1 MTKLKQIAVVVGEG
15 ELWLHPLLSS
25 TGTMFKKD
33 LPRFVLGLGK
43 VSITKC
49 QHNGVVVGLGRSEV
63 GLVSDLL
70 GWNRS
75 GGLTT
80 MVKVKVIRMIVVA
93 TITRLSIKGAATAMG
108 NIKGAATVMGNIKG
122 AATAMGNIKGAATS
136 KGNTGGSVVS
146 DRCQQDILAPD
157 WRPWHTPVTGT
168 RPRNILAC

>member
-1 MTKLKQIAVVVGEG
+1 MTKLKQIAIVVGEG
-15 ELWLHPLLSS
+15 ELRLHPLLSS
-25 TGTMFKKD
+25 TRTMFKKD
-33 LPRFVLGLGK
+33 LSRFVLGLGK
-43 VSITKC
+43 VGITKS
-49 QHNGVVVGLGRSEV
+49 QYNGVVVGLGRIEV
-63 GLVSDLL
+63 GLVSNLL

-75 GGLTT
+75 GGLTA
-80 MVKVKVIRMIVVA
+80 MVKMKVIRMIVVV
-93 TITRLSIKGAATAMG
+93 TITRLS
-108 NIKGAATVMGNIKG
+108 IKG

>member
-1 MTKLKQIAVVVGEG
+1 MTKLKQIAIVVGEG
-15 ELWLHPLLSS
+15 EFRLHPLLSS
-25 TGTMFKKD
+25 TRTMFKKD
-33 LPRFVLGLGK
+33 LSRFVLGLGK
-43 VSITKC
+43 VGITKS
-49 QHNGVVVGLGRSEV
+49 QYNGVVVGLGRIEV
-63 GLVSDLL
+63 GLVGDLL

-75 GGLTT
+75 GGLTA
-80 MVKVKVIRMIVVA
+80 MVKVEVIRMIVVA

>member
-108 NIKGAATVMGNIKG
+108 NIKGAAT
-122 AATAMGNIKGAATS
+122 AMGNIKGAATS

>member
-108 NIKGAATVMGNIKG
+108 NIKGAAT
-122 AATAMGNIKGAATS
+122 S
-136 KGNTGGSVVS
+136 KGNISTSLVS
-146 DRCQQDILAPD
+146 DRCQQDILVPD

-168 RPRNILAC
+168 GPRNTLAC

>member
-108 NIKGAATVMGNIKG
+108 NIKGAAT
-122 AATAMGNIKGAATS
+122 AMGNIEGAATS
-136 KGNTGGSVVS
+136 KGNIGGSVIP
-146 DRCQQDILAPD
+146 DRCQQDILVPD

>member
-108 NIKGAATVMGNIKG
+108 NIKGAAT
-122 AATAMGNIKGAATS
+122 AMGNIKGAATS
-136 KGNTGGSVVS
+136 KGNIGGSVVP
-146 DRCQQDILAPD
+146 DRCQQDILVPD

>member
-108 NIKGAATVMGNIKG
+108 NIKGAAT
-122 AATAMGNIKGAATS
+122 S
-136 KGNTGGSVVS
+136 KGNIGGSVVP
-146 DRCQQDILAPD
+146 DRCQQDILVPD

>member
-108 NIKGAATVMGNIKG
+108 NIKGAAT
-122 AATAMGNIKGAATS
+122 AMGNIKGAATS
-136 KGNTGGSVVS
+136 KGNIGGSMVP
-146 DRCQQDILAPD
+146 DRCQQDILVPD